1 VPSRLFIDLGADL
14 LVNCPGGVVSFT
26 LYILGYVIF
35 IVGIALGAHY
45 LHVPPRWI
53 TVMVLIFAGLG
64 VARGVSHTRS
74 RDPS

>member
-1 VPSRLFIDLGADL
+1 M
-14 LVNCPGGVVSFT
+14 SFA

-45 LHVPPRWI
+45 MHIPSRWI
-53 TVMVLIFAGLG
+53 TVIVLVFVGIG
-64 VARGVSHTRS
+64 VARGVSRTRH